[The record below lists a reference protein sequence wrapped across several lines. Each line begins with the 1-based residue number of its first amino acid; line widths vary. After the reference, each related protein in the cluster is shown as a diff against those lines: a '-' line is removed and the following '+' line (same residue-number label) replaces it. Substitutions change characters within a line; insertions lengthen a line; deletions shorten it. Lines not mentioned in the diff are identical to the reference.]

1 MKSVSESIA
10 SVRRALEDARDGLRN
25 GERVC
30 AQLVKER
37 DDAVAALAAC
47 RAYVVETSRETVERT
62 REDVAEILRLRGHL
76 DTIAESMGCQ
86 PDDDEDLVEAVRLLV
101 QERDTLRRLPVIAT
115 CGECRWCHPTEVCAH
130 ERAHIEYEIDGCT
143 LPPPDWCPLRG
154 AR

>member
-30 AQLVKER
+30 AQLLKER
-37 DDAVAALAAC
+37 DDAVPALAAC

-62 REDVAEILRLRGHL
+62 REDVAEILRLRARISEL
-76 DTIAESMGCQ
+76 DDSNAMACECPTANCDCAGCSYAR
-86 PDDDEDLVEAVRLLV
+86 EK
-101 QERDTLRRLPVIAT
+101 
-115 CGECRWCHPTEVCAH
+115 G
-130 ERAHIEYEIDGCT
+130 
-143 LPPPDWCPLRG
+143 G